1 MTKILWQCRFFMP
14 LLNEIFHSCK
24 ISLSLIENKKS
35 ARVTHPNR
43 IKTKDVILL
52 CDDTPFHMQKL
63 QVVDT
68 TLPYDLC
75 VTNTRSLCMYQ
86 NDVLSF

>member
-1 MTKILWQCRFFMP
+1 MAKILWGCRFFKP
-14 LLNEIFHSCK
+14 LLNKIFYSCK
-24 ISLSLIENKKS
+24 ISLSLIQNKRS

-52 CDDTPFHMQKL
+52 CGDTPFHMQKL

-68 TLPYDLC
+68 TLPYDLY
-75 VTNTRSLCMYQ
+75 VTNTYLCMYQ
-86 NDVLSF
+86 NDVPSF